1 LVSKA
6 RYLIIVDYAKHVEY
20 DGFIPSTQ
28 QKKVGFVLNLAE
40 MLYNTS
46 PIKGIYWGT
55 YCCLSA
61 SIRMAKNLKHRPTKA
76 FLHFTITRNFLIL
89 PRIF

>member
-28 QKKVGFVLNLAE
+28 RKKVGFMPNLAE

-61 SIRMAKNLKHRPTKA
+61 PIRMAKNLKSFLA
-76 FLHFTITRNFLIL
+76 FYYNKELFNFA
-89 PRIF
+89 